1 MMMKGRGIIMIKRI
15 RTMTKGMKTMTIKGI
30 SIILIIRIRIAMM
43 KRIKITMEGNKDNDK
58 RNNTKI

>member
-1 MMMKGRGIIMIKRI
+1 MMKGIEIIMIKRI
-15 RTMTKGMKTMTIKGI
+15 RTMTKGMKTITIKGI
-30 SIILIIRIRIAMM
+30 RMILIIRIRIAMM